1 MLEEEES
8 VGAKEVNALIERIK
22 SGQVFE
28 TKVTE
33 NLREAEKWQ
42 ADDYRTAE
50 IFDGK
55 LIMRKELEKILFKE
69 RFLCDPVF
77 KEKVLNKHS
86 YTDSDLLTPM
96 ILKKTHVK
104 SIEQDILT

>member
-1 MLEEEES
+1 VFEVEEA

-22 SGQVFE
+22 SGQRFE

-42 ADDYRTAE
+42 ADDYRTAD

-69 RFLCDPVF
+69 RFLCDPIF

-86 YTDSDLLTPM
+86 YTESDLFTPM
-96 ILKKTHVK
+96 AIKKTHVN
-104 SIEQDILT
+104 SLEQDILT